1 MNYFCGFIKRKNV
14 LNILEGIQY
23 SFFMEISIIIQQI
36 FVLFILALIG
46 VIATKA
52 KVIEK
57 EIKTGLTKIVFNVTL
72 PFLII
77 TTVSTLE
84 ITRQILIDWGILI
97 VLVFFSIVFFML
109 IGKITD
115 RILKLP
121 PEKSI
126 IHVLHTA
133 FTNAVFL
140 GFPILDALFP
150 NGEGILYGIIY
161 FLTQNTTMWT
171 LGIFLLTKEQNNG
184 KRKIDGFKKLL
195 NPNTIAFFIGL
206 LMLLLNIQIPGFIYP
221 SLKGLGQTTMYLA
234 MLYVG
239 AILAD
244 FHFKVMIRDKTT
256 FILSL
261 NKLIIGPILFIFI
274 LKALVAFTPLTLN
287 TTALTVIIL
296 EAAMPCQTLMV
307 ILARKFNKDDLYAT
321 QNLSVS
327 TILSIITLPFI
338 YFISQLIL

>member
-1 MNYFCGFIKRKNV
+1 MD
-14 LNILEGIQY
+14 
-23 SFFMEISIIIQQI
+23 ISIIIQQI
-36 FVLFILALIG
+36 FVLFLLALIG
-46 VIATKA
+46 VIATKL
-52 KVIEK
+52 KIIEK
-57 EIKTGLTKIVFNVTL
+57 DIKTGLTKIIFNITL

-77 TTVSTLE
+77 TTVSSLE
-84 ITRQILIDWGILI
+84 ITRQILIDWAIVI
-97 VLVFFSIVFFML
+97 VLVFFSIIFFL
-109 IGKITD
+109 LLGKLTD
-115 RILKLP
+115 RLLKLP
-121 PEKSI
+121 PHKST
-126 IHVLHTA
+126 IHILHTA

-171 LGIFLLTKEQNNG
+171 LGIYLFTKEQNTGNG
-184 KRKIDGFKKLL
+184 NKKIEAFKKLL

-206 LMLLLNIQIPGFIYP
+206 FMLFLNIHIPEFLFP
-221 SLKGLGQTTMYLA
+221 TLQGLGKTTMYLA

-244 FHFKVMIRDKTT
+244 FHFKLMLKDKTT

-274 LKALVAFTPLTLN
+274 LKALVVFTPLSLN
-287 TTALTVIIL
+287 STALAVIVL

-307 ILARKFNKDDLYAT
+307 ILAKKFNKDDFYAT

-327 TILSIITLPFI
+327 TLFSIITLPFI
-338 YFISQLIL
+338 YYISQLVF